1 MGEAEPGTD
10 LRFFGSRGGRGCLSG
25 ACPVDVDVLAPSDGV
40 CALLDAGLA
49 DVGVEA
55 LLFAESGVGAD
66 LILARAGGLSET
78 QA

>member
-1 MGEAEPGTD
+1 MGEAEPGID
-10 LRFFGSRGGRGCLSG
+10 LRFFGNRGGRGCLST
-25 ACPVDVDVLAPSDGV
+25 ACPAEALVPSDGV
-40 CALLDAGLA
+40 RALLDAGLA

-55 LLFAESGVGAD
+55 LLFAERGVGAD